1 MSYKKSTGLHLTTDK
16 FAIKNNFLS
25 CNQNLLFL
33 QELGSVQPVFHSSVL
48 RLIKSKILLTKP
60 PSVTLSR
67 AWVILVVPI
76 RC

>member
-1 MSYKKSTGLHLTTDK
+1 MSHKKKAPVYTLQLT
-16 FAIKNNFLS
+16 
-25 CNQNLLFL
+25 NLLLKTIFL
-33 QELGSVQPVFHSSVL
+33 AVIRICSSCRNWAVQPVFHSSAL